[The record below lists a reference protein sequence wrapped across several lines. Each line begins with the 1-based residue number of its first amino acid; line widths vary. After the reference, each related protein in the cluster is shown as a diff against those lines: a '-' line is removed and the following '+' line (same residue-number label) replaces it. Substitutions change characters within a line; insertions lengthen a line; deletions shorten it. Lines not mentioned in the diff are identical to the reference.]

1 MLLAVARE
9 AGPELPQEHQ
19 NSGSPR
25 HWLIIGSFLVE
36 GRDRTESTV
45 TGDRSHHWHPA
56 SRDDQPEP
64 VVLILVSQ
72 LGTEART
79 PVGPSRA
86 KEDEQESVF
95 VHCSF
100 SQR

>member
-1 MLLAVARE
+1 VLLAVARE

-36 GRDRTESTV
+36 GRGRTESTV

-56 SRDDQPEP
+56 SRDDQPRAGSIDSSEP
-64 VVLILVSQ
+64 VGHRGQDASGSKQ
-72 LGTEART
+72 G
-79 PVGPSRA
+79 
-86 KEDEQESVF
+86 
-95 VHCSF
+95 
-100 SQR
+100 